1 MSFVPGIENRS
12 KLHIWKKLSTNSTSL
27 WSTSKLLLISSTLHS
42 TASEVL
48 SVHRGPHLALCSI
61 PRPRCI
67 GFCMLLLYS
76 RIIRKH
82 LQGSAKLTSKPSLL
96 AILADETLRT
106 REKAEEAKKA
116 PESKEACCRRVWI
129 YIEGANHGTAFNRP
143 CLAWGICDPS
153 PCPGPAELA
162 SVWALE
168 DLVLARRRPMAV

>member
-1 MSFVPGIENRS
+1 
-12 KLHIWKKLSTNSTSL
+12 
-27 WSTSKLLLISSTLHS
+27 
-42 TASEVL
+42 
-48 SVHRGPHLALCSI
+48 
-61 PRPRCI
+61 
-67 GFCMLLLYS
+67 MLLLYS